1 MAKTATDKYQL
12 QQIMTASPARLVAM
26 LYDKAISCLN
36 DAIRAIEAGDI
47 EARWKANTRAREVIT
62 HLLSTLDMEKGADI
76 AKNLSQLYRFML
88 KHLLDVDIKNNPV
101 PAREVIRLLEPLR
114 KSWHIIADRGGQDAP
129 AATPPQRPEVAAT
142 PQQGPDIK
150 IALSA

>member
-1 MAKTATDKYQL
+1 MAKTATEKYQI

-26 LYDKAISCLN
+26 LYDKAISCLH

-88 KHLLDVDIKNNPV
+88 THLLDVDIKNNPV
-101 PAREVIRLLEPLR
+101 PALEVIRLLEPLR
-114 KSWHIIADRGGQDAP
+114 KSWHIIAERGGGEALP
-129 AATPPQRPEVAAT
+129 ADPMQRPDAAN
-142 PQQGPDIK
+142 PQQRPDIK